1 MNTRAA
7 SSAFLLSIAV
17 VLANSI
23 AAAEQPTGKVTS
35 EQSIG
40 KATSV
45 KNQVEGILEGPP
57 RPLSTGSQV
66 FSNELVRTGDGGVAK
81 LIFLDNTGLAVG
93 PKSEIRLDKFVYDA
107 KEAPGSVIV
116 QMTRGAFRFVTGS
129 QDHRNYTINT
139 PYATL
144 GVRGTI
150 FEVVSTLEKIDIHLV
165 TGGLEV
171 RTMLD
176 RVIQLDDSANMLTVL
191 SNGEVQGPF
200 KVPRNRTI
208 LDFDVALIRGGGG
221 GGAGGGSGSITPLL
235 GDLLSGGGQNSNSDN
250 SGPPGFN
257 ATTGDSSP
265 GGPSGPG
272 GAGSSSFTIPQQ
284 PGVPNPGPGVVPVPG
299 PIAGAGLPGLV
310 LAYATFLWARGR
322 QRSKKRSET
331 VAKFGSNPQLPPVDH
346 NASGSDR

>member
-1 MNTRAA
+1 MNVGAT
-7 SSAFLLSIAV
+7 SSAFLLIIAV
-17 VLANSI
+17 LSASGI
-23 AAAEQPTGKVTS
+23 AAAEQPTGTVPS
-35 EQSIG
+35 AQSIG

-57 RPLSTGSQV
+57 RPLWTGSQV
-66 FSNELVRTGDGGVAK
+66 FSNELVRTGESGVAK

-93 PKSEIRLDKFVYDA
+93 PKSEIRLDKFVYDS

-116 QMTRGAFRFVTGS
+116 QMARGAFRFVTGS

-150 FEVVSTLEKIDIHLV
+150 FEVISTFEKIDIHLV

-171 RTMLD
+171 RTILD
-176 RVIQLDDSANMLTVL
+176 QLFQLDDSANMLTVL

-208 LDFDVALIRGGGG
+208 LDFDVASTKGGGG
-221 GGAGGGSGSITPLL
+221 GGGGGGSLTPILDELL
-235 GDLLSGGGQNSNSDN
+235 GGLRPSSNSDN

-257 ATTGDSSP
+257 PTTGGPSS

-272 GAGSSSFTIPQQ
+272 GGVSSSFAIPQQ
-284 PGVPNPGPGVVPVPG
+284 PGVPEPGPGAVPVPG

-310 LAYATFLWARGR
+310 LACAAFLWARGR
-322 QRSKKRSET
+322 QKSRKRSKT
-331 VAKFGSNPQLPPVDH
+331 VA
-346 NASGSDR
+346 